1 MCAPFVMSC
10 LVYGC
15 IQFSS
20 LLSLRS
26 FHRNYSIYFVNTQR
40 KLREIKRWSAPVM
53 IVTCSYNRWNDFVW
67 SNKTSRNG
75 NERLFS
81 RIRRNNFVC
90 GASYSRQFS
99 WTKKLYLLFIWMHL
113 TYQVDQ
119 FLDGEIS
126 ITPWNNA
133 IWKKSRRKRSSR
145 NANKNKEKT
154 TEFAHESLYCFWI
167 EVAAHV
173 RALDD
178 NSNIFDVINKH
189 QIENN
194 ENSF

>member
-1 MCAPFVMSC
+1 
-10 LVYGC
+10 
-15 IQFSS
+15 
-20 LLSLRS
+20 
-26 FHRNYSIYFVNTQR
+26 
-40 KLREIKRWSAPVM
+40 
-53 IVTCSYNRWNDFVW
+53 
-67 SNKTSRNG
+67 
-75 NERLFS
+75 
-81 RIRRNNFVC
+81 
-90 GASYSRQFS
+90 
-99 WTKKLYLLFIWMHL
+99 MHL